1 MTRLPGTNPMRN
13 GAMAALWVEKLR
25 TGRGADERRASRS
38 VRSIAEYVSQYEKRT
53 QRGETPVMRD
63 DGRTVGPN
71 RQYTAGGIR
80 LAA

>member
-25 TGRGADERRASRS
+25 TGRGARRASRS

-53 QRGETPVMRD
+53 Q
-63 DGRTVGPN
+63 
-71 RQYTAGGIR
+71 
-80 LAA
+80 

>member
-38 VRSIAEYVSQYEKRT
+38 VRSIAEYVSQYGKRT
-53 QRGETPVMRD
+53 Q
-63 DGRTVGPN
+63 
-71 RQYTAGGIR
+71 
-80 LAA
+80 